1 MFKKG
6 LLSLSFLFLF
16 AMSFSQS
23 KDWKTFK
30 VTNYSIQYPDTFE
43 LNTSGLM
50 GTSFL
55 LFSNPSAASDLF
67 RENINLFLQD
77 LNGND
82 ISLDQFVQASE
93 NQLSTVI
100 TKHAIIESKR
110 VKENGKENG
119 KEYHVLIYTGEQG
132 QYKLKWMQYY
142 YIVKGKA
149 YALTFTAEQAQ
160 FDKYIG
166 IAKEIMATFSTM

>member
-6 LLSLSFLFLF
+6 FLSLTFLLLVSV
-16 AMSFSQS
+16 SFSQS
-23 KDWKTFK
+23 KDWKTLK
-30 VTNYSIQYPDTFE
+30 VTNYSIQYPDSFE

-55 LFSNPSAASDLF
+55 LFSNQSPASDLF

-77 LNGND
+77 LNGNA
-82 ISLDQFVQASE
+82 ISLDQFVQVSE

-110 VKENGKENG
+110 IKENN
-119 KEYHVLIYTGEQG
+119 KEYHVLMYTGEQG
-132 QYKLKWMQYY
+132 QLKLKWMQYY

-149 YALTFTAEQAQ
+149 YALTYTAEQDQ
-160 FDKYIG
+160 FDKYLDV
-166 IAKEIMATFSTM
+166 AKKIMATFTVL